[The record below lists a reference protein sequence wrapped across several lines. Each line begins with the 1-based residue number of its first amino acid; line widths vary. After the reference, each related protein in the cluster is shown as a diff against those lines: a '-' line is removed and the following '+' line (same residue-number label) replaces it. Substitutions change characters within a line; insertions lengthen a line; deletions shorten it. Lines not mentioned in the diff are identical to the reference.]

1 MDPKHADIIIA
12 AYEWWLGQR
21 PEGWDESQ
29 HITNPWVNC
38 ANAYER
44 HLARAVAEYSARR
57 RMTDRQPPRSRK
69 PGDRD

>member
-1 MDPKHADIIIA
+1 MDPKQADIVIA
-12 AYEWWLGQR
+12 AYEWWLSLR

-38 ANAYER
+38 ATGYER

-57 RMTDRQPPRSRK
+57 RMTDRQPVRPPMK
-69 PGDRD
+69 GG